1 MRTTWW
7 PPLVNIDDTL
17 YRAVNMIC
25 FVLAMRKKTLAVVAV
40 ILSSLSITSG
50 QPRPSKTETLRVVEF
65 HDIDMGAALAA
76 FAADYDMTIGLEA
89 DPEKPRSQITL
100 HLQNVIFPQILDG
113 IIQAEPRYRWRE
125 DNGSIDVFPVT
136 GGLNLLDSRIKS
148 FQLTDVNR
156 ALAVNRLF
164 GLPEVRELIL
174 SRNLKPRLPNPPSDR
189 TKDEK
194 LSFDLRGVTLRQA
207 LNQIAHESGT
217 NFWVFRSYPNGTF
230 EIKLECC

>member
-7 PPLVNIDDTL
+7 PPPADIDNNL
-17 YRAVNMIC
+17 QRAANVIY
-25 FVLAMRKKTLAVVAV
+25 FVFAMRKKTFAIVIV
-40 ILSSLSITSG
+40 ILSSLSITRG
-50 QPRPSKTETLRVVEF
+50 QPRPNKSETLRVVEF
-65 HDIDMGAALAA
+65 HDVDMGAALAA
-76 FAADYDMTIGLEA
+76 FAADYKVTIGLEA

-100 HLQNVIFPQILDG
+100 HLRDVIFPQILDG
-113 IIQAEPRYRWRE
+113 IIQAEPRYRWR
-125 DNGSIDVFPVT
+125 DNNGSIDVFPVS
-136 GGLNLLDSRIKS
+136 GGLNLLDSRIQR

-164 GLPEVRELIL
+164 GLPEVRALIL
-174 SRNLKPRLPNPPSDR
+174 SRNLKPRLPYSPSDR

-207 LNQIAHESGT
+207 LNQIARESGT
-217 NFWVFRSYPNGTF
+217 NFWVFRSYPDGAF